1 MIIRPVSCNFHQLF
15 RNDPQDIT
23 LRKVSFST
31 SHLVMTL
38 QVPFCKQYQQAS
50 YFHQSFRNKRKT
62 RHHQAADFHRF
73 FRIAH
78 ISQPA
83 LSKTLHQL
91 EDELECRLFTYS
103 GHHAVLTENGMLLK
117 ERALEITSLLDYTE
131 KELKSPVSFL
141 SGDIRIGNGEFPF
154 MSEIYRVI
162 SEFQKANS
170 RVRIHV
176 YTGSYQILEER
187 LRNGSDDFG
196 FTIGIPDASRYEYKA
211 LKQKARWG
219 LCVQK
224 NSRLSANTFIRR
236 EDLFQE
242 PLITSDQSLHE
253 QALSEWLGKPAEE
266 LDIRADYSM
275 VYNGI
280 QMAEEGMGSLLLLE
294 GLMPQN
300 KGFRFIPLKP
310 ELSQRLYIFRSR
322 HHRFS
327 PAADALYL
335 ILQNKEKQAENP
347 NID

>member
-1 MIIRPVSCNFHQLF
+1 MDVRQLKYF
-15 RNDPQDIT
+15 LAIADAG
-23 LRKVSFST
+23 S
-31 SHLVMTL
+31 MT
-38 QVPFCKQYQQAS
+38 KAS
-50 YFHQSFRNKRKT
+50 EQL
-62 RHHQAADFHRF
+62 
-73 FRIAH
+73 H

-117 ERALEITSLLDYTE
+117 ERALEITSLLDFTE

-300 KGFRFIPLKP
+300 KCFRFIPLKP

-335 ILQNKEKQAENP
+335 ILQNQEKQAENP